1 MTITDDTTRTTGP
14 DGVGTEFTAAKDAAR
29 RQEAREAT
37 GRRVAKL
44 NTASVRRVIE
54 PDTDVVGS
62 VGEGAV
68 YGRQLSTVADLDL
81 DLSEEQWATHS
92 REELASVVVAGI
104 RFESLLMSGFAMQLA
119 HAPSMSDPRVT
130 YMLHEI
136 GEETRHSRLFV
147 RLVTQLAPKA
157 VSPLDKGLPGWFFRQ
172 VTRFVVRRP
181 ATLFTLVL
189 AGEEIPDLLQK
200 KLVEHPETDPF
211 VKEVNRYH
219 RLEEARH
226 LAYARLSLPELW
238 AEASWFDRF
247 SVKYLVP
254 VIVQIMFDGMVHP
267 GVYETVG
274 LPGMATWRA
283 ANHSAHQVS
292 TRHEAT
298 RPVLATLLGAGVL
311 QAGRIPAL
319 WRRVTGVDRQGQPVG
334 D

>member
-1 MTITDDTTRTTGP
+1 MTITDDTTRTAA
-14 DGVGTEFTAAKDAAR
+14 DEVGTVHTAAKDAAR
-29 RQEAREAT
+29 RQAAREAT
-37 GRRVAKL
+37 GRRVEKL

-54 PDTDVVGS
+54 PDTDVAGS
-62 VGEGAV
+62 IGDGAV
-68 YGRQLSTVADLDL
+68 YGRSLSTVTDLDL
-81 DLSEEQWATHS
+81 DLTDRQWAILS

-119 HAPSMSDPRVT
+119 HAPSMADPRVT

-147 RLVTQLAPKA
+147 RLVTQLAPTA
-157 VSPLDKGLPGWFFRQ
+157 VSPLDRGLPGWIFRQ

-189 AGEEIPDLLQK
+189 AGEEIPDLLQR

-238 AEASWFDRF
+238 AGASRFDRF
-247 SVKYLVP
+247 SVRHLVP
-254 VIVQIMFDGMVHP
+254 RIIGLMFDGMVHP

-283 ANHSAHQVS
+283 ANRSRHQVA

-311 QAGRIPAL
+311 RAGRIPVG
-319 WRRVTGVDRQGQPVG
+319 WRRVTGVDRLGEPVG